1 MPREVPI
8 DSQERGEYL
17 RSESEL
23 LQFHML
29 QENAKSFQTI
39 ARYVRRSFQ
48 TTYLMNVALFL
59 IGIAAFVAA
68 ILKGYYADNLSEA
81 APALIYGGL
90 SVTSFVVAFVLG
102 PIRSIERDSI
112 YVTWLLTVFNTY
124 LYRVVYLRNPETVDQ
139 DLVSAE
145 KDLIDGLKGLIDKQS
160 AAANGSVKKPEET
173 TSQTDEEGSVVRSGA
188 G

>member
-1 MPREVPI
+1 MRNNVPSDPDQRRE
-8 DSQERGEYL
+8 QL
-17 RSESEL
+17 RSETEL
-23 LQFHML
+23 LQFRML
-29 QENAKSFQTI
+29 QENARSFHTI

-68 ILKGYYADNLSEA
+68 ILKGYQADNPSEA
-81 APALIYGGL
+81 VPALIYGGL

-102 PIRSIERDSI
+102 PIRSIEKDSV

-124 LYRVVYLRNPETVDQ
+124 LYRVVYLKNPETVDQ

-145 KDLIDGLKGLIDKQS
+145 RGLIEGLRELVDKQ
-160 AAANGSVKKPEET
+160 AATANGSLKKQEKMK
-173 TSQTDEEGSVVRSGA
+173 SQTAEEGAVVHQA
-188 G
+188 GE